1 MHVRDCLFLLIYTD
15 PSSSTINKNRDL
27 LLGCLAV
34 IGRELVMREANAQIA
49 TLPPAVQEK
58 SYRLMNRTVANLQ
71 DKVGG
76 CFAHVLVGAVLGGES
91 EGRLGLHGCWG
102 W

>member
-1 MHVRDCLFLLIYTD
+1 MSVTISLPNVYTD
-15 PSSSTINKNRDL
+15 PSSSIDNQNRDL
-27 LLGCLAV
+27 LLGCLAI

-71 DKVGG
+71 DKVCGG
-76 CFAHVLVGAVLGGES
+76 WTRREGVVACFA
-91 EGRLGLHGCWG
+91 
-102 W
+102 